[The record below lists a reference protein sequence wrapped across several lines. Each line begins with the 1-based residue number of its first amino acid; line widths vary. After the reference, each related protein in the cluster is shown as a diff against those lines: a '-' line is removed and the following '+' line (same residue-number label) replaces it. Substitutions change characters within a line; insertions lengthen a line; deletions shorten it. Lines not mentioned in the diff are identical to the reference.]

1 MIGRIKMKIDPGSTR
16 KNGVYVAAVKNLD
29 VIPVGTLFLS
39 VVIGTL
45 NRHEDLLKTLSYFA
59 NKETYRPF
67 EVLIVDQSDSVD
79 PRLRAFLDRN
89 SDRFRAIRL
98 PERNLPKARNA
109 GIELAKGEIIVF
121 VDDDVEILPG
131 FLAGHAAAFADAG
144 IWGATGPAFEPGAH
158 KLVSAQSLTQKNID
172 DLKSGRNVM
181 RTDFAYDTATLYGC
195 NMSIRRSTFEK
206 IGYFDEFYEGGYCD
220 DVEISRRIK
229 LSGGRLRY
237 TPAAQLVHYQR
248 QTGGRRVNPVNSA
261 RYIRDHV
268 RSVVFVD
275 SMHWISIFRMFRAM
289 ILSRHAYR
297 AGQMGFYQTLA
308 FWHAVADA
316 RREFNRRNKNAK

>member
-1 MIGRIKMKIDPGSTR
+1 RPQAKTLGSMIGRIKMKIDPGSTR

-59 NKETYRPF
+59 NKESYRPL
-67 EVLIVDQSDSVD
+67 EVLIVDQSDSVY

-89 SDRFRAIRL
+89 SDRFRSIRL
-98 PERNLPKARNA
+98 PERNLAKARND

-206 IGYFDEFYEGGYCD
+206 IGYF
-220 DVEISRRIK
+220 
-229 LSGGRLRY
+229 
-237 TPAAQLVHYQR
+237 
-248 QTGGRRVNPVNSA
+248 
-261 RYIRDHV
+261 
-268 RSVVFVD
+268 
-275 SMHWISIFRMFRAM
+275 
-289 ILSRHAYR
+289 
-297 AGQMGFYQTLA
+297 
-308 FWHAVADA
+308 
-316 RREFNRRNKNAK
+316 